1 MKVLKRTKKQYAV
14 LGLGVF
20 GSTVAKTLSKYDCE
34 VLALDID
41 IKCVNRLADMVTQA
55 MQCDITDLE
64 QLRAT
69 GISDCDVAIVGMGN
83 HLEETVLAIIN
94 LKELE
99 VPYVVAK
106 AKNKRYMQIFS
117 SVGANRVVRPEK
129 EMGRVVA
136 KSLLS
141 NNIVDMIDIDD
152 EYSMVELE
160 TPLSWVG
167 KSLKELDARR
177 RYGVNVL
184 GIRRP
189 QYKKLSMSPDADY
202 IIDACDHLVVIAD
215 ADMFAKLDE
224 FNKI

>member
-1 MKVLKRTKKQYAV
+1 
-14 LGLGVF
+14 
-20 GSTVAKTLSKYDCE
+20 
-34 VLALDID
+34 
-41 IKCVNRLADMVTQA
+41 
-55 MQCDITDLE
+55 
-64 QLRAT
+64 
-69 GISDCDVAIVGMGN
+69 
-83 HLEETVLAIIN
+83 
-94 LKELE
+94 
-99 VPYVVAK
+99 
-106 AKNKRYMQIFS
+106 
-117 SVGANRVVRPEK
+117 
-129 EMGRVVA
+129 MGRVVA

-189 QYKKLSMSPDADY
+189 QDKKLSMSPDADY